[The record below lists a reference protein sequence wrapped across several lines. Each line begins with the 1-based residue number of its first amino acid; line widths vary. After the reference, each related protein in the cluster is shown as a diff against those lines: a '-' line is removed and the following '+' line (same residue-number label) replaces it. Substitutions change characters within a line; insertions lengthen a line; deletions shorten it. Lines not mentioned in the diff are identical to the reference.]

1 MKIPKISGYTI
12 AKVAG
17 LAVYAVGT
25 AFYGVLNYMEGEEA
39 EWNYITGKVDESGSA
54 YLHDGDINSR
64 DNMYLIAGRELSKKI
79 WENSLM
85 KKDDENKDE

>member
-1 MKIPKISGYTI
+1 MKIPKISGYTV
-12 AKVAG
+12 AKVVG

-39 EWNYITGKVDESGSA
+39 EWNYIADKADESGSM

-64 DNMYLIAGRELSKKI
+64 DNMYWIAGREFSKKI
-79 WENSLM
+79 WEAAKL
-85 KKDDENKDE
+85 KKEDEHKDE